1 MTQPIES
8 TPEAILAHRMHAQNL
23 TQRVP
28 RPRFMDSLRA
38 CGIRNPAPDS
48 AVISLAAR
56 VEGFYQR
63 DFGALLMES
72 QAIVQAVSIRSA
84 IRVFPREDF
93 DIFTKALFPGN
104 EDELRYY
111 IAGAEPALVTLG
123 LSATQVLVLVSRA
136 VDEVL
141 QQQMLTKHD
150 LGLALA
156 LRIGQELTPAQQEV
170 WRWPSSYAQGQSL
183 GESLARFMLPVVA
196 LEGKLCLFSKPGHRG
211 TYYALSTM
219 LPGFSDEKPQRLEST
234 DAQKE
239 LVRRY
244 LHCFGPATE
253 ENFAAWAGISLG
265 QAQRLWMGMEPLV
278 QRVTYQTVSGWM
290 LQEDVQQLGKN
301 PIPEGVR
308 LLPPHDPWLHQHDRS
323 LIVQGKHAHRYFW
336 KSAGSPGMVLFDG
349 EGVAGWQLRILKNK
363 LLVAIED
370 IGLPIR
376 RASGSELKA
385 EASRL
390 ADTFGLESQG
400 YTINSI

>member
-23 TQRVP
+23 TQRLPLP
-28 RPRFMDSLRA
+28 RLMDSLRA

-56 VEGFYQR
+56 VEGLHQR
-63 DFGALLMES
+63 EFDTLLLDS
-72 QAIVQAVSIRSA
+72 QVVVQAVSIRSS
-84 IRVFPREDF
+84 IRIFPREDF
-93 DIFTKALFPGN
+93 EIFTKALLPGN
-104 EDELRYY
+104 EEELRYY

-123 LSATQVLVLVSRA
+123 LSATQVLALVSHA
-136 VDEVL
+136 VDGVL
-141 QQQMLTKHD
+141 HQQMLTKNE

-156 LRIGQELTPAQQEV
+156 LHIEQELTPAQQEV
-170 WRWPSSYAQGQSL
+170 WRWPSSYTQGQSL
-183 GESLARFMLPVVA
+183 GESLARFLLPVVA

-211 TYYALSTM
+211 KYYALSAT
-219 LPGFSDEKPQRLEST
+219 LPDFFAKEPRRSQSADM
-234 DAQKE
+234 QKE

-253 ENFAAWAGISLG
+253 ENFAVWAGISLG
-265 QAQRLWMGMEPLV
+265 HAKRLWMGIEPLV
-278 QRVTYQTVSGWM
+278 QKVTYHTVSGWM
-290 LQEDVQQLGKN
+290 LREDVQQLGKN

-308 LLPPHDPWLHQHDRS
+308 FLPPHDPWLHQHDRS
-323 LIVQGKHAHRYFW
+323 LIVQGKLAHRYFW
-336 KSAGSPGMVLFDG
+336 KSAGSPGIVLFDG
-349 EGVAGWQLRILKNK
+349 QGVAGWHLRIVKNK

-376 RASGSELKA
+376 RASGSELET
-385 EASRL
+385 EAGLL
-390 ADTFGLESQG
+390 AATIGLESQG